1 MRLLVTCLFVF
12 IFFNPLIAQTCA
24 GYYFFNK
31 GDVEMITYD
40 DKGKENGKLTYYISE
55 INKTNGELI
64 ASFATEEKNQSGVIL
79 SKVPGKYKCSNGSLF
94 IDAGVAIPK
103 EQMAPYKDMAVQ
115 SGKGFVE
122 YPYKFISGQTFR
134 DTSFTMQVLNNGS
147 FFTNLTL
154 DQTNRKVA
162 ARETLTSQ
170 TGTWECLKITFDG
183 KFTTNNGSSPAT
195 TFNFKSAEW
204 FAPGFGIIKSET
216 YSSTNTLISSF
227 AITAVKNTNRVTH

>member
-1 MRLLVTCLFVF
+1 
-12 IFFNPLIAQTCA
+12 
-24 GYYFFNK
+24 
-31 GDVEMITYD
+31 MITYD

-55 INKTNGELI
+55 INKTNAELI
-64 ASFATEEKNQSGVIL
+64 ASFAKEEKNQSGVIL

-94 IDAGVAIPK
+94 IDAAVAIPK

-115 SGKGFVE
+115 SGEGFVE
-122 YPYKFISGQTFR
+122 YPYKFISGQTFK

-162 ARETLTSQ
+162 ARETLTGQ
-170 TGTWECLKITFDG
+170 TGTWECLKITYDG
-183 KFTTNNGSSPAT
+183 KFTTNNGSTPAT

-204 FAPGFGIIKSET
+204 FAPGFGIVKSET

-227 AITAVKNTNRVTH
+227 AITAVKNNNRTH